1 MERHCY
7 QHVEIFLLVETEL
20 LSAVERSLW
29 TTQLISGEGRREVFD
44 ECSLSVNTRHG
55 DSFLTEQNASEV
67 ISSICRRA
75 TANKKWVN
83 VLLFLLLDLA
93 FFSPRKRCCALRKR
107 RSAIFVGDPCPSS
120 RWHTAGTAN
129 IGLVHTWFLQGGGH
143 LFLCLF

>member
-1 MERHCY
+1 MEGHCY

-75 TANKKWVN
+75 TANKK
-83 VLLFLLLDLA
+83 
-93 FFSPRKRCCALRKR
+93 
-107 RSAIFVGDPCPSS
+107 
-120 RWHTAGTAN
+120 
-129 IGLVHTWFLQGGGH
+129 
-143 LFLCLF
+143 